1 MRKYKNK
8 IEKYLQTEQGRRF
21 LNTTYSWGAAVVI
34 LGATLKVLHI
44 QGGDWIFGLGMFTEV
59 CIFIL
64 YGFDTPDDLRV
75 TDEKSSYVPPVVY
88 GGVPS
93 GSSTHNLSASD
104 AGQAQTPS
112 VAQATGSAGGGTTFA
127 GGTPA
132 AGGTVF
138 IGNFSGSSV
147 PNVGAPVSTNSERE
161 AHSAPPSGVRTENVP
176 PVYAND
182 NPIENIQT
190 VSENVQKFAD
200 ATATLTKISESLQA
214 SYQHIIDNSQNIGQ
228 NSLGYV
234 QQMEALNRNISGLN
248 TIYEIQLKSVSG
260 QLDTIEQVN
269 SGLNRIKTMFNE
281 TIPDGNVIKEE
292 TEKMAEQLRE
302 LNVVYA
308 RMLEA
313 MTNSQRMS

>member
-1 MRKYKNK
+1 MRKYKNR
-8 IEKYLQTEQGRRF
+8 IEKYLQTERGRRF

-34 LGATLKVLHI
+34 LGATFKVLHMP
-44 QGGDWIFGLGMFTEV
+44 GGDWIFGLGMLTEV

-64 YGFDTPDDLRV
+64 YGFDTPDDLSV

-88 GGVPS
+88 SGVPS
-93 GSSTHNLSASD
+93 GSSTGNLSSSN
-104 AGQAQTPS
+104 AGQTQTPS
-112 VAQATGSAGGGTTFA
+112 VAQAASSAGGGATFV
-127 GGTPA
+127 GGTPTG
-132 AGGTVF
+132 GGTVF
-138 IGNFSGSSV
+138 IGNFSGSPA
-147 PNVGAPVSTNSERE
+147 PNAGVPVSGNRESE
-161 AHSAPPSGVRTENVP
+161 AHSAPPSGAWTGNVP
-176 PVYAND
+176 PVYTHD
-182 NPIENIQT
+182 NPVENIQT

-302 LNVVYA
+302 LNTVYA

-313 MTNSQRMS
+313 MTNSQRTS